1 MMRQAMAQLRSQK
14 MLTVVG
20 ITGTALSIFLIMVVV
35 MLQQVKV
42 APYAPVSNRPRM
54 LYADYGSIYI
64 KDQPEYQSNGPISYK
79 SAMELYGKLTTPE
92 TVTIYAADLSK
103 ATMKVAGGSMVYT
116 DMRPTDG
123 RFWDVYDFTF
133 LAGKPY
139 DQTTVDAAQRVA
151 VIDEST
157 ARRLFGGTDVAGREF
172 MLNHSTYTVAGVV
185 RDASTLADACFAHV
199 WVPITTTRDYTDT
212 WNGDIMGQCSA
223 VILAKSSD
231 DFDAIR
237 EECDRRMTAYN
248 KQIEE
253 TGWQFK
259 SLGRP
264 YTTEQLAAPHWA
276 NQEPDMKSQYRE
288 RLIVFLI
295 LLIVPAINLSG
306 MTESRM
312 RQRREE
318 IGVRRAF
325 GCKRSTLLMQLF
337 GENLVITVVAGLIGW
352 WLSVGFAYLFSTM
365 LFLQGYSSTL
375 TMPKVNLEMLVQPST
390 FVWALGFCFMLNLL
404 STGVPAWRAS
414 RTNIVNA
421 INKK

>member
-1 MMRQAMAQLRSQK
+1 MMRQAMAQLRSQR

-42 APYAPVSNRPRM
+42 APFAPASNRPRL
-54 LYADYGSIYI
+54 LYAQYGSIYI
-64 KDQPEYQSNGPISYK
+64 KNEPEYQSNGPMSYK
-79 SAMELYGKLTTPE
+79 SAMEMYGKLTTPE
-92 TVTIYAADLSK
+92 AVTIYSANLSK
-103 ATMKVAGGSMVYT
+103 ATMKVAGGSLVYT

-133 LAGKPY
+133 LSGKPY
-139 DQTTVDAAQRVA
+139 DQTTVDAAQHVA
-151 VIDEST
+151 VIDETT
-157 ARRLFGGTDVAGREF
+157 ARRLFGSTDVAGREF
-172 MLNHSTYTVAGVV
+172 MLNHSTHTVAGVV
-185 RDASTLADACFAHV
+185 RDVSTLAGECFAHV
-199 WVPITTTRDYTDT
+199 WVPITTTREYTYT
-212 WNGDIMGQCSA
+212 WNGDLMGQCSA
-223 VILAKSSD
+223 AILAKSSD

-253 TGWQFK
+253 TNWQFRP
-259 SLGRP
+259 LGRP

-276 NQEPDMKSQYRE
+276 NQEPDMKAYYLE
-288 RLIVFLI
+288 RTIVFLI

-337 GENLVITVVAGLIGW
+337 GENLLITVVAGLIGW
-352 WLSVGFAYLFSTM
+352 ALSVGFAYLFSTM
-365 LFLQGYSSTL
+365 LFLEGYSNTL
-375 TMPKVNLEMLVQPST
+375 TMPKVSLEMLVQPST
-390 FVWALGFCFMLNLL
+390 FAWALGFCFVLNLL
-404 STGVPAWRAS
+404 STGVPAWKAS

>member
-54 LYADYGSIYI
+54 MFAKYASIFI
-64 KDQPEYQSNGPISYK
+64 EDTPYQSNGPMSYK
-79 SAMELYGKLTTPE
+79 SAKELYGNLETAERTTIFASYLTQ
-92 TVTIYAADLSK
+92 
-103 ATMKVAGGSMVYT
+103 ATMKVTGGLPIGT
-116 DMRPTDG
+116 DMLATDG
-123 RFWDVYDFTF
+123 EFWNVYDFTF

-139 DQTTVDAAQRVA
+139 DQTAVEAEQRVA

-157 ARRLFGGTDVAGREF
+157 ARRLFGSTDVAGREF
-172 MLNHSTYTVAGVV
+172 QLNHSPYTVAGVV
-185 RDASTLADACFAHV
+185 RDVSSLAEECFAHV
-199 WVPITTTRDYTDT
+199 WVPLTTTPLVNDT
-212 WNGDIMGQCSA
+212 WNSYLMGSFSA
-223 VILAKSSD
+223 AVLAKSSD

-248 KQIEE
+248 KAVKE
-253 TGWQFK
+253 TSWQFI
-259 SLGRP
+259 SRGRP
-264 YTTEQLAAPHWA
+264 YTKEESLVAQWA
-276 NQEPDMKSQYRE
+276 NIEPDLKTYRRD

-337 GENLVITVVAGLIGW
+337 GENLLITVVAGLIGW
-352 WLSVGFAYLFSTM
+352 ALSIGFAYLFSTM
-365 LFLQGYSSTL
+365 LFLEGYSNTL
-375 TMPKVNLEMLVQPST
+375 TMPKVSLEMLVQPST
-390 FVWALGFCFMLNLL
+390 FAWALGFCFVLNLL
-404 STGVPAWRAS
+404 STGVPAWKAS